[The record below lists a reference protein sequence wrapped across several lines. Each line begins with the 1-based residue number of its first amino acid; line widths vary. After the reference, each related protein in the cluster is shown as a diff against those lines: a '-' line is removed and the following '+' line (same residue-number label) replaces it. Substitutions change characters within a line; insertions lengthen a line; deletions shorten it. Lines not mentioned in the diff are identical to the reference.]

1 MASPLSAFAAKR
13 APLETRSWFRQV
25 GRAGPEFWVWP
36 VAAACWLVLAWSALG
51 WYPLGTTSG
60 LGHHLGMAHSA
71 ELPVAVELADHLA
84 LWTAMVGATM
94 LPLIARNLRGVAL
107 RSPRARRTGAA
118 VQVAAGWALVWLA
131 AGVLL
136 IAGLLGWQLI
146 ASTTVVVG
154 VICAAAVGWQFTRLK
169 QLALARCDRRFAPP
183 LGARAG
189 AACRR
194 FGQSLGRD
202 CLVSCW
208 PGMALMMAAGHT
220 PLVIVALACLSWR
233 DRRLPHDRPGRVL
246 SVAVLLGVGA
256 YAVLGQA

>member
-1 MASPLSAFAAKR
+1 
-13 APLETRSWFRQV
+13 
-25 GRAGPEFWVWP
+25 
-36 VAAACWLVLAWSALG
+36 
-51 WYPLGTTSG
+51 
-60 LGHHLGMAHSA
+60 MAHSA
-71 ELPVAVELADHLA
+71 EPSVAVELAEHLA

-146 ASTTVVVG
+146 ASTTVIVG

-194 FGQSLGRD
+194 FGRSLGRD

-208 PGMALMMAAGHT
+208 PAYGADDGGRPHPA
-220 PLVIVALACLSWR
+220 R
-233 DRRLPHDRPGRVL
+233 DRRTRL
-246 SVAVLLGVGA
+246 SLLAGSPA
-256 YAVLGQA
+256 AT